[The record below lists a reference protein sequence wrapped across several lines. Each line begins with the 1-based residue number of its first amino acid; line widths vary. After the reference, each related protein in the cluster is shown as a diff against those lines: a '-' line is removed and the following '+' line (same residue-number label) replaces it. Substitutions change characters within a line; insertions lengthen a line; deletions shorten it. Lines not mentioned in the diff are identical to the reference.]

1 MSFREL
7 LRGHPPDETVTA
19 IAEETVRHQGTTLE
33 SVEVLDV
40 DNWLSLPLVVNDA
53 FFVKVLSQRNTL
65 VQRLLTAGR
74 NLGIASTGTGRFF
87 QAFDTPAEMAAHE
100 FEATTEMIAA
110 GVNAPEPIETFE
122 HDEHGVV
129 VFEYIPQFETL
140 KTLAPTAV
148 ERLAPQLFAMLSC
161 LHDAGL
167 AHGDLRAENVLVV
180 GEELYFIDAT
190 RVDASAADGARAY
203 DLACALAALEPHVG
217 ATTAVDAAT
226 AEYTEETL
234 LSARRHLE
242 FVNVRPDHDFD
253 VAGLKRT
260 LDSRVG

>member
-1 MSFREL
+1 MPFREL

-19 IAEETVRHQGTTLE
+19 IAEETARHQGMTFG
-33 SVEVLDV
+33 SVEVLNV
-40 DNWLSLPLVVNDA
+40 DNWLSLPLVVNNA
-53 FFVKVLSQRNTL
+53 FFVKVLSQRNAL

-74 NLGIASTGTGRFF
+74 NLGAASTGTGRFF
-87 QAFDTPAEMAAHE
+87 RAFDTPAEMATHE

-110 GVNAPEPIETFE
+110 GVNAPEPLETFE
-122 HDEHGVV
+122 HDDHGVV

-140 KTLAPTAV
+140 KTLTPTAV

-190 RVDASAADGARAY
+190 RVDAGAAEDARAY

-217 ATTAVDAAT
+217 AATAVDAA
-226 AEYTEETL
+226 AASYTEETL
-234 LSARRHLE
+234 LPARRYLE

-253 VAGLKRT
+253 VAELRRT
-260 LDSRVG
+260 LDTRGD